1 MDWKRNQ
8 GSLFPRMTLGVM
20 GSAGGRLTAQVL
32 EPVRRLG
39 AAAARR
45 GYVLI
50 TGACPGIPY
59 EAVVGCKR
67 AGGITVGVSPALNLH
82 EHTTRYKSPSAGF
95 DVMIYS
101 GDGLMGREVTAV
113 RSCDIV
119 IFAGGRSGTLGEFAI
134 AYDEGKT
141 IGVLTGTGGIS
152 DHIAEIVALVKK
164 ETGAVVVL
172 DDRPVRLLRRAVRA
186 HRERGPITHIP
197 TGA

>member
-1 MDWKRNQ
+1 MK
-8 GSLFPRMTLGVM
+8 LTVGVY
-20 GSAGGRLTAQVL
+20 GSASGEIPRAVRKKAREVGRAI
-32 EPVRRLG
+32 G
-39 AAAARR
+39 KR
-45 GYVLI
+45 GYVLL